1 MMMTREKKLVNMM
14 ISISCS
20 RYEGEKKILLLLMMI
35 EIIMFLCART
45 TIDVT
50 SKELVPYIYIYEDAQ
65 DHHAHTA
72 CMKNGQGN
80 TSMHE
85 LISTDTNMFKITSD
99 QSAWSPPMVYSSER
113 RVQVPYAAAARP
125 K

>member
-1 MMMTREKKLVNMM
+1 MM

-20 RYEGEKKILLLLMMI
+20 GYEGEKKILLLLMMI

-50 SKELVPYIYIYEDAQ
+50 SKELVPYIL
-65 DHHAHTA
+65 TA
-72 CMKNGQGN
+72 CTKNGQGN

-85 LISTDTNMFKITSD
+85 LISADANMFKNMSD
-99 QSAWSPPMVYSSER
+99 QSAWSPQMVYSSER